1 MHGRS
6 STVADGWN
14 VSRYD
19 RFNIPIRG
27 GFVAE
32 TLPYVMNTSV
42 IPKILAKIRE
52 AATPD
57 RFSQDYLSTV
67 LGFSGGNAKPFIPLA
82 KRIGL
87 LNSDGTPTELYRR
100 FRGSQ
105 DESRAA
111 MGTAVRTGYG
121 PLFKRNEYADK
132 LDRKKL
138 EGLITE
144 ITGSEAGSSTV
155 KATSGTFEA
164 LKQFAT
170 FSPESDSPSQAE
182 EERPST
188 TAEDT
193 TFVARSA
200 VNDGGG
206 VRFGYTIN
214 INLPN
219 TNDIAVF
226 NAIFKSL
233 KEHLL

>member
-1 MHGRS
+1 M
-6 STVADGWN
+6 
-14 VSRYD
+14 
-19 RFNIPIRG
+19 
-27 GFVAE
+27 AE
-32 TLPYVMNTSV
+32 TLPYVMNTTV
-42 IPKILAKIRE
+42 VPKILAKIRE

-57 RFSQDYLSTV
+57 RFSQDYLGTV
-67 LGFSGGNAKPFIPLA
+67 LGFPGGNAKPFIPLA

-111 MGTAVRTGYG
+111 MGAAIRTGYA

-132 LDRKKL
+132 LDRKKV

-170 FSPESDSPSQAE
+170 FDPQSDSPPQTD
-182 EERPST
+182 EERVSTVPEEAPFAAPS
-188 TAEDT
+188 AI
-193 TFVARSA
+193 
-200 VNDGGG
+200 NDAGG

>member
-1 MHGRS
+1 
-6 STVADGWN
+6 
-14 VSRYD
+14 
-19 RFNIPIRG
+19 
-27 GFVAE
+27 VAE
-32 TLPYVMNTSV
+32 ALPYVMNTSV
-42 IPKILAKIRE
+42 LPKILTKIRE

-57 RFSQDYLSTV
+57 RFSQDYLGTV
-67 LGFSGGNAKPFIPLA
+67 LGFPGGNAKPFIPLA

-87 LNSDGTPTELYRR
+87 LNSDGSPTELYKR

-105 DESRAA
+105 DESRGA
-111 MGTAVRTGYG
+111 MATAIRTGYA

-132 LDRKKL
+132 LDRRKL

-170 FSPESDSPSQAE
+170 FGPSSDSPPQTV
-182 EERPST
+182 EERIP
-188 TAEDT
+188 TATEDVPQ
-193 TFVARSA
+193 VARAAVTESA
-200 VNDGGG
+200 G

-219 TNDIAVF
+219 TNDITVF

>member
-1 MHGRS
+1 M
-6 STVADGWN
+6 
-14 VSRYD
+14 
-19 RFNIPIRG
+19 
-27 GFVAE
+27 AE

-57 RFSQDYLSTV
+57 RFSQDYLGTV
-67 LGFSGGNAKPFIPLA
+67 LGFPGGNAKPFIPLA

-87 LNSDGTPTELYRR
+87 LNSDGTPTDLYKR

-105 DESRAA
+105 DESRSA
-111 MGTAVRTGYG
+111 MGTAIRTGYA

-132 LDRKKL
+132 LDRRKL

-144 ITGSEAGSSTV
+144 ITGSESGSSTV

-170 FSPESDSPSQAE
+170 FGPQSDVPAQVAE
-182 EERPST
+182 ERVST
-188 TAEDT
+188 GVEDAPLA
-193 TFVARSA
+193 ARAA